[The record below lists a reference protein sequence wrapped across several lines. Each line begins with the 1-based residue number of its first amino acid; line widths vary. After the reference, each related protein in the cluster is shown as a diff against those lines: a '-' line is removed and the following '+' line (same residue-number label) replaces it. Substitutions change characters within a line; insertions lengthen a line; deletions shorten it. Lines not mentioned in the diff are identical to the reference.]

1 MKDLSGAPAT
11 PSLWLDGSPPGAA
24 RTVDGDGGIPAG
36 HWDVV
41 VVGAGLAGVSTALR
55 LAEAGARVALLEAR
69 TVASRTT
76 GHSTAK
82 VTALHG
88 SIYHSLVAG
97 KGLETATRYAAAN
110 QRAVD
115 DVRRL
120 IDELRIDCDAVTA
133 PALTC
138 AERDVGTIEKEMEAA
153 TACGLP
159 VTWTVPTE
167 LPFPVA
173 GAVTLPDQ
181 LRVDPVQLCEGLVA
195 RLVVLGAAVHEG
207 TRVTSVEEDR
217 TGCTVSG
224 PGFSIRCSHAVLTTH
239 MPVVDPA
246 MLAGRAAPVR
256 SYVLAGTPAVDVPT
270 GMYLAADE
278 GWSLR
283 PARASA
289 SGPTLLVG
297 GEGHAMVDHVESSP
311 HLERLELWA
320 MLHFGM
326 EATHRWS
333 AFDYQP
339 VDGLPFVGRLSP
351 RSKRRFVAT
360 GFGKWGMSTSMVA
373 ADVIADLVNG
383 RHNDTADILDATRLL
398 PTVGRNLVTNS
409 VQVGKHFVGDRAGA
423 VLTPDRSLR
432 PGTGEVVRRGA
443 SLVAVAC
450 DQEGRTH
457 AVSARCTHLGC
468 IVSFNAG
475 EQTWDCPCHG
485 SRFSPSGEVV
495 DGPARDPLPPHTA
508 RATSDGDTRGRDA
521 VLEGGA
527 RPSVGDT

>member
-1 MKDLSGAPAT
+1 MNDPFGAPAT
-11 PSLWLDGSPPGAA
+11 PSLWLDGPSP
-24 RTVDGDGGIPAG
+24 RTVPTADGDAGVPAG

-41 VVGAGLAGVSTALR
+41 VVGAGLAGVLTALR

-88 SIYHSLVAG
+88 SIHHSLIAG
-97 KGLETATRYAAAN
+97 KGIETATRYATAN
-110 QRAVD
+110 LRAVD
-115 DVRRL
+115 EMRRM
-120 IDELRIDCDAVTA
+120 IDELQIDCDAVTA

-138 AERDVGTIEKEMEAA
+138 AERETHIVEQEMDAA

-159 VTWTVPTE
+159 VTWTVPME

-181 LRVDPVQLCEGLVA
+181 LRVDPVRLCEGLVA
-195 RLVVLGAAVHEG
+195 RLRALGAAVHEA

-217 TGCTVSG
+217 TGCTVAG
-224 PGFSIRCSHAVLTTH
+224 PGFSIRSSHAVLTTH

-256 SYVLAGTPAVDVPT
+256 SYVLAGTPAVEVPT

-283 PARASA
+283 PARSSA

-297 GEGHAMVDHVESSP
+297 GEGHEMLDHVDSSP

-326 EATHRWS
+326 PATHRWS

-383 RHNDTADILDATRLL
+383 RHNPTADILDATRLL
-398 PTVGRNLVTNS
+398 PTVGRNLVKNS
-409 VQVGKHFVGDRAGA
+409 VGVGKHVVGDRAGA
-423 VLTPDRSLR
+423 LLTPDRSLR

-485 SRFSPSGEVV
+485 SRFALDGDVV
-495 DGPARDPLPPHTA
+495 DGPARDPLPPRDGATA
-508 RATSDGDTRGRDA
+508 DEDTPDRDA

-527 RPSVGDT
+527 RPSVGDA